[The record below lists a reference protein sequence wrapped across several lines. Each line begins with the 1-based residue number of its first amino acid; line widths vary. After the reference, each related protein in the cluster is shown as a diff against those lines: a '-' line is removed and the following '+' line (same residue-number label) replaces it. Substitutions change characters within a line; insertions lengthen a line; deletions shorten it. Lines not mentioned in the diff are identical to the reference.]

1 MHTFEQVLEDVL
13 AGLLAEDVLDVDVA
27 AVFEQE
33 ERVVWD
39 DPTVV
44 HDFNDAAPALLLVGL
59 AAGFL

>member
-1 MHTFEQVLEDVL
+1 LSKDVF
-13 AGLLAEDVLDVDVA
+13 DVDVA

-39 DPTVV
+39 DSAVV
-44 HDFNDAAPALLLVGL
+44 HDLNDAAPALLLEGL